1 MIIYTVKQGDTLENI
16 ANENGVTVEQI
27 LNTNFPPN
35 PDNLVVGQRL
45 VILVPEVEYIVE
57 EGDTLDSIAQKFNT
71 SAIDILQ
78 KNPSIENAQIYTGQN
93 LVIEYENG
101 QDKRFIATN
110 GYTYSNIDRQLL
122 LRTLPYLTFL
132 TIFTYGFTDEGVL
145 IEPDDTELIKIARDY
160 GVAPVML
167 ISTLTEQGTFSNALA
182 KTLLEDNVL
191 QQVLIENI
199 ITIMEQ
205 KGYMALDIDFEY
217 LPVENRDNYIEFV
230 SNLTRQLNDK
240 GFLSLVALAPKT
252 SVNQPGLLYES
263 HDYRGLGEAANLVLL
278 MTYEW
283 GYTYGPPM
291 AVAPLNK
298 VAEVLDY
305 AVTEIPPEKILMG
318 IPNYGYDW
326 QLPFERGVTR
336 ATTIGNQQAIE
347 IAARYGAEIQFDETA
362 QSPYFEYFTR
372 NGVKHVVWFEDI
384 RSIQQKLDLADEFR
398 LRGVGYWNIM
408 RPFAQNWALISAL
421 YDVQKV
427 V

>member
-35 PDNLVVGQRL
+35 PDNLVVGQKL

-71 SAIDILQ
+71 SVIDILQ

-291 AVAPLNK
+291 AVSPIYK
-298 VAEVLDY
+298 V
-305 AVTEIPPEKILMG
+305 
-318 IPNYGYDW
+318 
-326 QLPFERGVTR
+326 
-336 ATTIGNQQAIE
+336 
-347 IAARYGAEIQFDETA
+347 
-362 QSPYFEYFTR
+362 
-372 NGVKHVVWFEDI
+372 
-384 RSIQQKLDLADEFR
+384 
-398 LRGVGYWNIM
+398 
-408 RPFAQNWALISAL
+408 
-421 YDVQKV
+421 
-427 V
+427 

>member
-35 PDNLVVGQRL
+35 PDNLVVGQKL

-167 ISTLTEQGTFSNALA
+167 ISTLTEQGTFSNVLA

-217 LPVENRDNYIEFV
+217 LPIENRDNYIEFV

-291 AVAPLNK
+291 AVSPIDK
-298 VAEVLDY
+298 VEEV
-305 AVTEIPPEKILMG
+305 VRFGVSQINSQKILMG
-318 IPNYGYDW
+318 IPLYGYDW
-326 QLPFERGVTR
+326 TLPFVRGNTG
-336 ATTIGNQQAIE
+336 AKSLSPQQALE
-347 IAARYGAEIQFDETA
+347 IASENNVTIEYDEVA
-362 QSPYFEYFTR
+362 QAPYFYYTKDG
-372 NGVKHVVWFEDI
+372 NSHVVWFEDAD
-384 RSIQQKLDLADEFR
+384 SVMAKLNLIDKYNL
-398 LRGVGYWNIM
+398 VGASYWNITKDF
-408 RPFAQNWALISAL
+408 PQNWLVLISL
-421 YDVQKV
+421 YKV
-427 V
+427 VKLL